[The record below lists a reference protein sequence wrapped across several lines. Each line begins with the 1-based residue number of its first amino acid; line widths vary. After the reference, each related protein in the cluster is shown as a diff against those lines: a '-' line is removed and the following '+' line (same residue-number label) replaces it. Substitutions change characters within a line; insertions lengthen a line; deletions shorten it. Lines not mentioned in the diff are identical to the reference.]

1 MESETLNIE
10 SAPALL
16 RRIDV
21 SDTENEALRK
31 NLLGDSPEQFLNN
44 LGGATAIFLAGENTE
59 TTRVL
64 CTLLHGNEPSG
75 ARAIYDY
82 LSSGQHPC
90 TNAVFILASVQAATT
105 EPFFSNRMLPGKRD
119 LNRCFKPPFNDEQ
132 GQLAEHILGLI
143 NELQPECVIDMHN
156 TSGSGPA
163 FGVAIKQD
171 NLHVALTSLFTN
183 DLIVTDLRLG
193 ALMELSERD
202 VPTVTIEC
210 GGAHDHS
217 SQIIAQEGLHR
228 LLSAKTI
235 FEDKN
240 ESYPVKIYHNP
251 IRLETIG
258 DAEVAYGEPKEGAAI
273 TLPAQAEKFNYGTL
287 TKDECIGRLS
297 VTGFSQLSAKD
308 HLGNERLEDFFKELD
323 GGLYPRHPLKVFMV
337 TNNPFI
343 ARTDCLF
350 YFIGE

>member
-1 MESETLNIE
+1 MTKEQTHS
-10 SAPALL
+10 LL
-16 RRIDV
+16 RRIDATGI
-21 SDTENEALRK
+21 DHKALRED
-31 NLLGDSPEQFLNN
+31 LLGDSPEQFLKN
-44 LGGATAIFLAGENTE
+44 LGGATAIFLKGENTT

-75 ARAIYDY
+75 ARAVYDY
-82 LSSGQHPC
+82 LNSGQLPC

-105 EPFFSNRMLPGKRD
+105 EPLFSNRMLPGNRD
-119 LNRCFKPPFNDEQ
+119 LNRCFKPPFDDKQ
-132 GQLAEHILGLI
+132 GELAECILGLI

-163 FGVAIKQD
+163 FGVAIKED
-171 NLHVALTSLFTN
+171 ILHVALTSLFTN

-217 SQIIAQEGLHR
+217 SQIIAEEGLNR

-235 FEDKN
+235 FQDKG
-240 ESYPVKIYHNP
+240 EVYPVKIYHNP

-258 DAEVAYGEPKEGAAI
+258 DGEVAYGEPSEGAVI

-287 TKDECIGRLS
+287 TRDECIGRLS
-297 VTGFSQLSAKD
+297 STGFNLLSAKD
-308 HLGNERLEDFFKELD
+308 HLGDERLTDFFEERD
-323 GGLYPRHPLKVFMV
+323 GGLYPTHPLKVFMV

>member
-1 MESETLNIE
+1 LSIE
-10 SAPALL
+10 QAPVLL
-16 RRIDV
+16 RRINV
-21 SDTENEALRK
+21 SDSEPEALR
-31 NLLGDSPEQFLNN
+31 NDLLGDSPEQFLKN
-44 LGGATAIFLAGENTE
+44 LGGATAIFLEGENTE

-75 ARAIYDY
+75 TRAVYDY
-82 LSSGQHPC
+82 LSSGQQPC
-90 TNAVFILASVQAATT
+90 TNAVFILASVQAATN
-105 EPFFSNRMLPGKRD
+105 EPFFSNRMLPGNRD
-119 LNRCFKPPFNDEQ
+119 LNRCFKPPFYDEQ

-163 FGVAIKQD
+163 FGVAIKED

-210 GGAHDHS
+210 GGANDHS

-235 FEDKN
+235 FEDKG

-258 DAEVAYGEPKEGAAI
+258 DAEVAYGESSESAAI

-287 TKDECIGRLS
+287 TKDECIGTLS
-297 VTGFSQLSAKD
+297 KAGFSQLSAKD
-308 HLGNERLEDFFKELD
+308 HLGNERLNDFFEERD